1 MKNSYV
7 LLTGGAGYIGSHIA
21 HLLIKKN
28 YKLLIIDDLSTGKKN
43 FVPKK
48 AKFIRANIL
57 NKKNLKIELRKYKI
71 HSIIHLASYIN
82 VNESEINPKKYI
94 LHNLE
99 MTHNILEIA
108 KSKKIRNFIFSSSAA
123 VYGKQNK
130 SKVKETDICNP
141 QSNYG
146 LGKYFSEHLVKK
158 YCKKNKINFSIL
170 RYFNVV
176 GSDLNN
182 KIGPLN
188 EGSLFRNIASNIA
201 RKKYMVNVFGK
212 SFNTLDGSA
221 LRDFIDV
228 ENLSYIH
235 FNVLKYINKTKSLV
249 INCGYA
255 KPLSVLQIINKF
267 SIISKKKL
275 KIIFKKKRDGE
286 IEKIYADN
294 LRLMKLFPKLKKKNN
309 INKSILNCL
318 NWEKYLFRKK
328 LK

>member
-1 MKNSYV
+1 MKKDFI
-7 LLTGGAGYIGSHIA
+7 LITGGAGYIGSHISQ
-21 HLLIKKN
+21 LFTKKN
-28 YKLLIIDDLSTGKKN
+28 YKLLIIDDLSTGIKS
-43 FVPKK
+43 FIPK
-48 AKFIRANIL
+48 AKFIKVNIL
-57 NKKNLKIELRKYKI
+57 NKDKLNAELKNYNIV
-71 HSIIHLASYIN
+71 SIIHLASYIN

-94 LHNLE
+94 LQNLE

-108 KSKKIRNFIFSSSAA
+108 KSKKVRNFIFSSSAA

-130 SKVKETDICNP
+130 TKVKETDILNP

-146 LGKYFSEHLVKK
+146 LGKYFCEHIVRK

-176 GSDLNN
+176 GSDFNN

-201 RKKYMVNVFGK
+201 RKKYVVNVFGN

-228 ENLSYIH
+228 EDLSYIH
-235 FNVLKYINKTKSLV
+235 FNVLKYINKTKSLI

-255 KPLSVLQIINKF
+255 KPISVLQIIKKF
-267 SIISKKKL
+267 SAISKIKL

-286 IEKIYADN
+286 IDKIYADN
-294 LRLMKLFPKLKKKNN
+294 SRLMELFPKLKKKNS

-318 NWEKYLFRKK
+318 NWEKYLLKKK